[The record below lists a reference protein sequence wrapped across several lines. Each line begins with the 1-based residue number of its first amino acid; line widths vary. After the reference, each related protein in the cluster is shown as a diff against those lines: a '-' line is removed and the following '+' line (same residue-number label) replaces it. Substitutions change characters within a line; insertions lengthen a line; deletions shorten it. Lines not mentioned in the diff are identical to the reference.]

1 MQDFFHPQ
9 YDFFEIPRDSTG
21 LPGAPWL
28 PRHAAGI
35 IDFVE
40 LKSQTAER
48 MGKVFKPKAGSET
61 GVERTPICTYMYI

>member
-1 MQDFFHPQ
+1 MEPPRRFSILFNPQ
-9 YDFFEIPRDSTG
+9 DSTG
-21 LPGAPWL
+21 LLLAV

-61 GVERTPICTYMYI
+61 GFGRKGTDKIYQRK